1 MIAKRPTTI
10 ATPNPNPNLRQTIEI
25 QTDTSNPPV
34 RSKPATQIPTST
46 SQTSC
51 SRLESDT
58 HNLSANT
65 FHLPPE
71 SEPSQRFKR
80 QRDYTPNNTP
90 KTITSYSNNSSTTAS
105 FEATKHT
112 NTTRFQTILD
122 TVQAAG
128 FENFDTAVA
137 AYYTHTFDKNSFVD
151 LAQKTSRARR
161 LAGVLTSLHESSA
174 NWTLWEARGY
184 RHQVAEAAESIYS
197 SELAQLTS
205 SRKRKRDHRLAP
217 RRDSPSTSELDGSS
231 SASSTANARSQHGQE
246 RPRTSL
252 EELQRVYQNK
262 AWTHPILSHL
272 VPSSRS
278 RRPITLAAALLL
290 NNDINNS
297 NDNATALQYIERDSR
312 ELMLR
317 CPQRGE
323 WREDGFDGRRDD
335 YDS

>member
-1 MIAKRPTTI
+1 MIEKCSTTI
-10 ATPNPNPNLRQTIEI
+10 ATPNPSPNLRQTTEI
-25 QTDTSNPPV
+25 QTDTSNPLV

-51 SRLESDT
+51 SRPESDS
-58 HNLSANT
+58 HNQSANH

-71 SEPSQRFKR
+71 SEPSQNSKK
-80 QRDYTPNNTP
+80 QRNHTPNNTP
-90 KTITSYSNNSSTTAS
+90 KTITAYSNNSSTTAS

-161 LAGVLTSLHESSA
+161 LAGVLTSLHKSSA

-184 RHQVAEAAESIYS
+184 RVQVVSAAESIYS
-197 SELAQLTS
+197 SEVAQLTS
-205 SRKRKRDHRLAP
+205 SRKRKRDHGPAP
-217 RRDSPSTSELDGSS
+217 RRDSQRTSEPEGTS
-231 SASSTANARSQHGQE
+231 SASSTANTRSPE
-246 RPRTSL
+246 RPRISL

-262 AWTHPILSHL
+262 AWTHPI
-272 VPSSRS
+272 PSL
-278 RRPITLAAALLL
+278 PLKI
-290 NNDINNS
+290 S
-297 NDNATALQYIERDSR
+297 NHAR
-312 ELMLR
+312 
-317 CPQRGE
+317 
-323 WREDGFDGRRDD
+323 
-335 YDS
+335 